1 MAAGG
6 FLGSFRTRNDF
17 VAPVMAKSISLAKQL
32 AVQAAQRGGLSG
44 RRRVRRRGRA
54 PASARYLHGNP
65 QILTMPRKSAAN
77 RRRIVRP

>member
-32 AVQAAQRGGLSG
+32 AVQGS
-44 RRRVRRRGRA
+44 
-54 PASARYLHGNP
+54 PAERSARTGVEFDAAGGPPRLRD
-65 QILTMPRKSAAN
+65 ICTEIRKS
-77 RRRIVRP
+77 